1 MDSIE
6 KYKDTIV
13 INDWINI
20 DDTIITIMNKIATN
34 CIYDKDENIYAWY
47 IDKNNNPVSLC
58 FSYDFSINN
67 PFEDEIDKRFIDN
80 DTFINNII
88 NYKYNLLLEDIGE
101 IKDNTI
107 HIIQLEDYLK
117 NINFKKLD
125 KTIQIEKINGIIRK
139 YWPTINDNNYILKYK
154 SILKSS
160 LKKELNIQNI
170 IKKQIKLVEDGYYKS
185 NKGCDRFLFRFMKLD
200 NNNDLNINII
210 KLFTD
215 IQLSNKYPF
224 SKLFLNSK
232 EESYHKLNK
241 DYLKIIDP
249 NICSEWIIGST
260 FFMNNMLQYISHKNT
275 FTIIIKINEYIY
287 IRLLIDI
294 IGYVS
299 IIINNRV
306 NHDITVEIFNEIEK
320 ESNLFIQE
328 YINKY
333 LSYSTEK
340 LKKID
345 FKWDLIAR
353 NSLINKSID
362 FFNFTLKY
370 NRTDIELNFE
380 ELKTLFK
387 NLFVYT
393 RIVEEDEETKAMILR
408 YKIISNYD
416 TLDIR
421 EELVMKLKNPYL
433 DLDDDEIIKI
443 LGDTFTITREEIDQL
458 LKDWQLN
465 INKEVY
471 FKKMIEPGTEIIL
484 TYNTEFILA
493 NVNNV
498 KTIQEFN
505 RVVYFIEFAIDF
517 YKKYKNKKIDKKYNT
532 YFSEVA
538 NFANQYDK
546 INKIDEEEL
555 ERNNIEDE
563 FRSKPT
569 GFIVKS
575 ISAVLSTAG
584 LGILTYG
591 IFI

>member
-1 MDSIE
+1 
-6 KYKDTIV
+6 
-13 INDWINI
+13 
-20 DDTIITIMNKIATN
+20 
-34 CIYDKDENIYAWY
+34 
-47 IDKNNNPVSLC
+47 
-58 FSYDFSINN
+58 
-67 PFEDEIDKRFIDN
+67 
-80 DTFINNII
+80 
-88 NYKYNLLLEDIGE
+88 
-101 IKDNTI
+101 
-107 HIIQLEDYLK
+107 
-117 NINFKKLD
+117 
-125 KTIQIEKINGIIRK
+125 
-139 YWPTINDNNYILKYK
+139 
-154 SILKSS
+154 
-160 LKKELNIQNI
+160 
-170 IKKQIKLVEDGYYKS
+170 VEDGYYKS
-185 NKGCDRFLFRFMKLD
+185 NKGCDRFIFRFMKLD
-200 NNNDLNINII
+200 NNDLDSNNLDINVNIV

-215 IQLSNKYPF
+215 IQLNNKYPF

-249 NICSEWIIGST
+249 NICSEWIMGST
-260 FFMNNMLQYISHKNT
+260 FFMNNMLQYISQKNT

-294 IGYVS
+294 IGNVS
-299 IIINNRV
+299 IIINNRE
-306 NHDITVEIFNEIEK
+306 NHDITVEIFNEIVK

-370 NRTDIELNFE
+370 NRTDIGLNFE

-393 RIVEEDEETKAMILR
+393 RIVEEDEKTKAMILR
-408 YKIISNYD
+408 YKRISNYD

-484 TYNTEFILA
+484 TYNTEFILV
-493 NVNNV
+493 NINNV

-517 YKKYKNKKIDKKYNT
+517 YKKYKNKKIDKEYNT
-532 YFSEVA
+532 YFSKA
-538 NFANQYDK
+538 DSFANQYDK
-546 INKIDEEEL
+546 INKINEEEL
-555 ERNNIEDE
+555 EKNNIVDELDLDLDDLEGINLEDKGSIQNLFSE
-563 FRSKPT
+563 RYDSGTETSVSKPE
-569 GFIVKS
+569 VVQDKPE
-575 ISAVLSTAG
+575 VVQDK
-584 LGILTYG
+584 
-591 IFI
+591 